1 MTGCC
6 GGGFGVTVGGGF
18 SGSAGLTT
26 GGGGGGSDWLTIITG
41 TTTSAMR
48 LSKPVCNAHNATK

>member
-1 MTGCC
+1 
-6 GGGFGVTVGGGF
+6 VGGGF

-26 GGGGGGSDWLTIITG
+26 GGGGGGSDLTIITG